1 MKDWIIVLIIIVIWL
16 VLQFVIFPKI
26 GVPT

>member
-1 MKDWIIVLIIIVIWL
+1 MKDWIGMIIIVAVWL